1 MTLKWAKKNLK
12 HPILKDYF
20 VMNDNG
26 TRSGNTF
33 VETLSLNDRLYNEPI
48 NYMTRLLNEDIAKN
62 NEKKKNK
69 Q

>member
-1 MTLKWAKKNLK
+1 
-12 HPILKDYF
+12 
-20 VMNDNG
+20 MNDNG

-48 NYMTRLLNEDIAKN
+48 NYMTRLLNEDIAKT